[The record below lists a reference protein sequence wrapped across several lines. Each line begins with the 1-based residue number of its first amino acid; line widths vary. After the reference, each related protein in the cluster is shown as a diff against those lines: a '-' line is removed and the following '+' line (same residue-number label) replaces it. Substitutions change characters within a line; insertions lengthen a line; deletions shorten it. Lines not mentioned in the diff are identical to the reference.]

1 MELKSIYMI
10 SPISSLLTLDHIIKT
25 TPYEQMAYVHLLI
38 SLLIFITFKSSISV
52 VPDPPTQNLI
62 NRICKQTIDFKFC
75 NQTITSQLIRRQT
88 SIKTIAKL
96 TAAKAWINAIQT
108 LDNIEDSLLP
118 KAKDKRDKAEF
129 DACRKAYKLVDAHL
143 DNALKYL
150 YLRDY
155 RFMRAYQALA
165 LVNISMCRTSFFHPT
180 PMVYANWNMKML
192 TDIAIYAG
200 KILSP
205 PPPLR
210 KKSKSP

>member
-1 MELKSIYMI
+1 M
-10 SPISSLLTLDHIIKT
+10 TF
-25 TPYEQMAYVHLLI
+25 VHLLV
-38 SLLIFITFKSSISV
+38 SLLICITFTSSISV
-52 VPDPPTQNLI
+52 VPDPSTQDLI

-75 NQTITSQLIRRQT
+75 NKTITSQLIRRRT

-96 TAAKAWINAIQT
+96 TAAKAWIKAIET
-108 LDNIEDSLLP
+108 LDNIEGSLLP
-118 KAKDKRDKAEF
+118 NAKDGRSKAEF
-129 DACRKAYKLVDAHL
+129 GACRKAYRLVDAHL

-150 YLRDY
+150 YLKDY

-180 PMVYANWNMKML
+180 PMVYANWNMRIL

-200 KILSP
+200 KILAP

-210 KKSKSP
+210 TKTKKKTP

>member
-1 MELKSIYMI
+1 M
-10 SPISSLLTLDHIIKT
+10 TF
-25 TPYEQMAYVHLLI
+25 VHLLI
-38 SLLIFITFKSSISV
+38 SLLICINFTSTISI
-52 VPDPPTQNLI
+52 VPDQQTQELI

-75 NQTITSQLIRRQT
+75 NQTITSQLIRRRT

-96 TAAKAWINAIQT
+96 TAAKAWINAIET
-108 LDNIEDSLLP
+108 LDNIEGSLLP
-118 KAKDKRDKAEF
+118 EAKDRRDKAEF

-180 PMVYANWNMKML
+180 PMVYANWNMRIL

-200 KILSP
+200 KIFAP
-205 PPPLR
+205 PPPLGP
-210 KKSKSP
+210 KKKTP

>member
-1 MELKSIYMI
+1 
-10 SPISSLLTLDHIIKT
+10 
-25 TPYEQMAYVHLLI
+25 MAYFHLLI
-38 SLLIFITFKSSISV
+38 SLLIFITFKPSISV
-52 VPDPPTQNLI
+52 VPDPTTQNLI

-75 NQTITSQLIRRQT
+75 NQAITSQLIRRQT

-108 LDNIEDSLLP
+108 LDNIEGTLLP
-118 KAKDKRDKAEF
+118 KAKDRRDKTEF

-165 LVNISMCRTSFFHPT
+165 LVNISMCRTSFFYPT

-200 KILSP
+200 KILAP

-210 KKSKSP
+210 KKNKTP